1 MTLIRPFKPAADE
14 SAPHLA
20 PVGEDALQVLAEAGY
35 AAAFVELADPDPFTG
50 YRAVARLSGHLAVTR
65 RAVLPAARHWLTA
78 DHDRERA
85 LAAACLAGA
94 RQIEWALR
102 LLEGRLAGEACAA
115 RLSLDDVLAMLDR
128 RLTGYR
134 TAERALLA
142 ALRDRMPGPEHDRLA
157 RRSRSLLPAAP
168 TRPHPRCP
176 RSRLLGPLAF
186 RFLGGWDRL
195 LDTLDS
201 RPGADHHST
210 VGHHSSA
217 GHPLP

>member
-1 MTLIRPFKPAADE
+1 MTLIRPFKPTADE
-14 SAPHLA
+14 HGAPPA
-20 PVGEDALQVLAEAGY
+20 PIGEDTLLVLAEAGY
-35 AAAFVELADPDPFTG
+35 ATAFRELADPDPFTG

-65 RAVLPAARHWLTA
+65 RAVLPAARHWL
-78 DHDRERA
+78 DPRRDPDRTPGSDRA
-85 LAAACLAGA
+85 LGAACLAGA

-115 RLSLDDVLAMLDR
+115 RLSLDDVLEMLDR
-128 RLTGYR
+128 RLAGYR

-157 RRSRSLLPAAP
+157 RHCRALLPAAP
-168 TRPHPRCP
+168 TRPHPHCP
-176 RSRLLGPLAF
+176 RGRMLGPLAF

-201 RPGADHHST
+201 RPGVDH
-210 VGHHSSA
+210 
-217 GHPLP
+217 PRP